1 MDRFINRAKVLMARL
16 DAFASQLPNNI
27 AEEHDSLAISI
38 FLKDSVTDYRD
49 CVLEAQSIL
58 YASGQTH
65 LYQESIK
72 TDNPSPRLLYRLLE
86 LAVEYDPRHR
96 QEHD

>member
-1 MDRFINRAKVLMARL
+1 MDKFIEKAKVLMARL
-16 DAFASQLPNNI
+16 DAFSSQLPDNI
-27 AEEHDSLAISI
+27 GEKYDALAINI
-38 FLKDSVTDYRD
+38 FLKDSVTDFKN

-72 TDNPSPRLLYRLLE
+72 TDDPSPRLLYRLLE
-86 LAVEYDPRHR
+86 LAVEYDSPHR
-96 QEHD
+96 QERD